1 MGQRVADQ
9 AQALRSDDVEVRR
22 TLREILVRV
31 PLTEL
36 GWPQRA
42 LLGAVTRLGDIPL
55 SSQPWCILEL
65 PEPEA
70 TEAKGASAEGP
81 LSEG

>member
-9 AQALRSDDVEVRR
+9 GRAVPPGAVEVRR
-22 TLREILVRV
+22 SLREILVRV
-31 PLTEL
+31 PLATL

-42 LLGAVTRLGDIPL
+42 FLGAMTRLGDIPL

-65 PEPEA
+65 PAYEDIEA
-70 TEAKGASAEGP
+70 GDIGAEGP
-81 LSEG
+81 QGEE